1 MPKAVTLKCAATSQW
16 TKCLPES
23 TGSARG
29 RWVRLTGS
37 LGALAA
43 AAVSPADPF
52 ISVVAEALAPA
63 MDHVYALLWRAGLLE
78 IVD

>member
-1 MPKAVTLKCAATSQW
+1 M
-16 TKCLPES
+16 
-23 TGSARG
+23 
-29 RWVRLTGS
+29 
-37 LGALAA
+37 AA